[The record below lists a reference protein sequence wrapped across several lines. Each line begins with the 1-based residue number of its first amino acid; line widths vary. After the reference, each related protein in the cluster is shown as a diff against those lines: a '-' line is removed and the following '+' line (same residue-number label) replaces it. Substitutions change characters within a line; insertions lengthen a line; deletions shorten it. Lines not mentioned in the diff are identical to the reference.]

1 MQLRNIQS
9 GGVSSGGLVK
19 RDKCDSRSG
28 FRGFFYGRPKKTCS
42 FLEIFETNVTA
53 GLVFE
58 AFFTEAA

>member
-1 MQLRNIQS
+1 M

-28 FRGFFYGRPKKTCS
+28 FRGFFYGRPKNNLFF
-42 FLEIFETNVTA
+42 FLKIFETNGTA